1 MKGDYRRFLYSLLK
15 IGSIG
20 FGGGS
25 ALIPVIEQ
33 EIVTKHGLDT
43 KKNID
48 KDVIVASIT
57 PGALPVEI
65 VASIGRR
72 KFGNRGMIAAA
83 VMMALPGALITILMM
98 TLLSVFQ
105 EKLLPVIEI
114 ASVGISLFIIYLLVN
129 YMVSTIKV
137 CYKESMGRGRKAVF
151 IIVVVFLL
159 VCGKNIYKL
168 FGISRVPVFG
178 LSTIQI
184 LALAFFCMFYSRSN
198 YNVRNV
204 MVMLGLGGLYLLGSG
219 RAQVLSVP
227 GLLPA
232 VKIAMFVLAVWGV
245 RQNIKEKKW
254 RYEGE
259 VRKIF
264 SEFWIWLLLILATGV
279 ILVAINP
286 GALVFLGKGSL
297 SALLSF
303 GGGDAYLTIAD
314 GLFVESGMI
323 TEQQYYGQIIP
334 IVNILPG
341 SILCKTLVAVG
352 YEIGFNEAGSVA
364 MGLTFAVAGFISSIA
379 VSCGFFMLIYRLY
392 DSLQTL
398 WAFRMVSRWI
408 RPILSGLLLNIILS
422 LVNQGIRVVTTFI

>member
-33 EIVTKHGLDT
+33 EIVTKQGLDT

-105 EKLLPVIEI
+105 KKLLPVIEI

-137 CYKESMGRGRKAVF
+137 CYEESRGRGRKAVF
-151 IIVVVFLL
+151 VIAVVFLL

-178 LSTIQI
+178 LSTLQI

-204 MVMLGLGGLYLLGSG
+204 MVMLGLGGIYLSGSG

-227 GLLPA
+227 GLLET

-323 TEQQYYGQIIP
+323 TEQQYYGQIVP